1 MPVVLRRGYAGTYSE
16 ALLEQRVLCRNM
28 AVQSMSPTEIHAL
41 LMGEPHATDVSLL
54 CCMVTDLAAEDGS
67 PLWCAAVT
75 ANAEVC
81 SADETL
87 IVPLSSQ
94 WVRSALL
101 CGISDFW
108 SLEFPENAMLRRLI
122 AAHRSARFLERQHSL
137 STLECNTPK
146 IDCVRTMHALLAVH
160 APEKSIAKKRMG
172 LFEPPDTTPRLAAN
186 APWALLPPEIQTT
199 IVCECLSIGG
209 DVRTLRQVCR
219 TFRDVVVEEIGLV
232 KQKLISAVADVDA
245 RSVNV
250 VGTRAASMGLRP
262 VHMLASETMCGWR
275 RVRA

>member
-1 MPVVLRRGYAGTYSE
+1 MYSD

-28 AVQSMSPTEIHAL
+28 AVQSMTPTEIHAL
-41 LMGEPHATDVSLL
+41 LMAKPHAADVSLL

-75 ANAEVC
+75 ANVEVC
-81 SADETL
+81 STDETL

-101 CGISDFW
+101 CAISDFA

-122 AAHRSARFLERQHSL
+122 AAHRSARCLDRQHSL
-137 STLECNTPK
+137 SNLECNTPK

-160 APEKSIAKKRMG
+160 APENGSLNKR
-172 LFEPPDTTPRLAAN
+172 LSRFRLSEARPVAHESWWLI
-186 APWALLPPEIQTT
+186 PSEIQAV
-199 IVCECLSIGG
+199 IVRECLWSGG
-209 DVRTLRQVCR
+209 DARTLRQVCSA
-219 TFRDVVVEEIGLV
+219 FREVVDEEIGLV
-232 KQKLISAVADVDA
+232 KQELISAVAGVDA

-250 VGTRAASMGLRP
+250 VGTRAANMGLRP
-262 VHMLASETMCGWR
+262 VAMLASETVCGWR
-275 RVRA
+275 RVWA